1 MIIRIPF
8 CTGVGG
14 AAAAETMRVDGAGR
28 FLNLQRTT
36 AVEAMRKG
44 QPKAKEEEE
53 EEKTLAK
60 HPRSTPYVSVH
71 SRLVSVCVCVS

>member
-8 CTGVGG
+8 CTGVG
-14 AAAAETMRVDGAGR
+14 AAAETMRVDGAGR

-53 EEKTLAK
+53 EKKK
-60 HPRSTPYVSVH
+60 H
-71 SRLVSVCVCVS
+71 